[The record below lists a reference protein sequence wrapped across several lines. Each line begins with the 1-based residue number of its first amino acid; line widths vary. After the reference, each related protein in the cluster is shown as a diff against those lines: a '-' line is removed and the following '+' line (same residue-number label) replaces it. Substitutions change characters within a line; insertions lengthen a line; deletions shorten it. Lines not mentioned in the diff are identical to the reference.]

1 MLPCWTELS
10 EDAPG
15 GGIHESRGEPRA
27 DPEEPSGSVRAQH
40 EKGRGLP
47 FVGGTVSSR
56 SREAE
61 SVKAGADEEVHGIEG
76 GKEADMLTMEQKR
89 GIRSVT
95 GLSMRYQDDF
105 DRRWADAMKTLQ
117 ESRAN
122 LGRIR
127 LVIGVDRREGC

>member
-1 MLPCWTELS
+1 MLSCRAELS
-10 EDAPG
+10 EDASGGSIQEG
-15 GGIHESRGEPRA
+15 GGEPGA
-27 DPEEPSGSVRAQH
+27 DPEKPAGSIRAWH
-40 EKGRGLP
+40 EEGRGLP
-47 FVGGTVSSR
+47 FACEAVSSR

-61 SVKAGADEEVHGIEG
+61 SVKAGADEEVYGIEG
-76 GKEADMLTMEQKR
+76 RKEADMLTMEQKR

-105 DRRWADAMKTLQ
+105 DRRWADAMKTLR

-127 LVIGVDRREGC
+127 LVIGVDCREG